1 MEQKKPAIR
10 RYRRPRKSNLTEEDV
25 AQIKAHLS
33 QGKTLAT
40 LARHFHTT
48 HKTVGRIRDGTL
60 WRSVKPAE
68 EAKPLSSRMM
78 R

>member
-1 MEQKKPAIR
+1 MDQKKPAIR
-10 RYRRPRKSNLTEEDV
+10 RYRRPRRSLTVEDV
-25 AQIKAHLS
+25 AQIKAHLNE
-33 QGKTLAT
+33 GKTLAT